1 MSKTIKDEQGNVYK
15 IKKPFYKKWY
25 FILFVL
31 LILFTIGGSFGGKKS
46 DAKKI

>member
-25 FILFVL
+25 FILIMSA
-31 LILFTIGGSFGGKKS
+31 LICWDREFG
-46 DAKKI
+46 